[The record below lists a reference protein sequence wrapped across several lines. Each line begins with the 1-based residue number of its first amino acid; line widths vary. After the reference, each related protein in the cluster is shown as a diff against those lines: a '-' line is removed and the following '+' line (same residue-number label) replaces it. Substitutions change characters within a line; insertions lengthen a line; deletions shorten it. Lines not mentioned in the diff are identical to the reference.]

1 MEDLNSNVKSLE
13 TIFDVEMV
21 VVKQCENDYKASLK
35 HIDETKE
42 KVWQYIMREN
52 EKQSN
57 AILNI
62 ENPIEK
68 FRSEILQN
76 ASTVKCLQEVIR
88 QESAKN
94 AVLLS
99 RMQALEEDIAQ
110 LKEIKV
116 SKISF

>member
-1 MEDLNSNVKSLE
+1 M
-13 TIFDVEMV
+13 
-21 VVKQCENDYKASLK
+21 
-35 HIDETKE
+35 
-42 KVWQYIMREN
+42 
-52 EKQSN
+52 
-57 AILNI
+57 
-62 ENPIEK
+62 
-68 FRSEILQN
+68 
-76 ASTVKCLQEVIR
+76 